1 MFCIILHMKVQQ
13 IYKQY
18 RIPPNL
24 QKHMLRVT
32 GVSQI
37 ILESWKGIKIDKK
50 SIVLACLFHDM
61 ANIIKFKLVKPLL
74 FKDEEEQIEFL
85 KKVQKE
91 FIEKYGNDVHKATLI
106 IGKEIGLS
114 EKVLTILKNLEWN
127 NTQRLLNK
135 NDYESLIPIYC
146 DMRIGP
152 FGIMSLQDRINNLK
166 TRNDYHDFSEIIK
179 FALQL
184 EQTLQKNILIGLNS
198 INDKQID
205 ERFEKLLK
213 IKY

>member
-1 MFCIILHMKVQQ
+1 MNVIQ
-13 IYKQY
+13 IYNQY
-18 RIPPNL
+18 KIPLNL

-37 ILESWKGIKIDKK
+37 ILENWQGKK
-50 SIVLACLFHDM
+50 LDNDSIINACLFHDM

-74 FKDEEEQIEFL
+74 FKDEEDQIEFL

-91 FIEKYGNDVHKATLI
+91 FIKKYGNNVHKATLI

-114 EKVLTILKNLEWN
+114 KKVLTILKNLEWN

-146 DMRIGP
+146 DMRVGP

-166 TRNDYHDFSEIIK
+166 TRNNHHDFSEIIK
-179 FALQL
+179 TALRL
-184 EQTLQKNILIGLNS
+184 EKIIQENTT
-198 INDKQID
+198 INLVFID
-205 ERFEKLLK
+205 DSQVNKKFKELFPRTH
-213 IKY
+213 